1 MPRTRCSCPTSP
13 RTQSGAFKKVTEPGT
28 AAAQPKLWV
37 FTRVQGEDEGEGAGS
52 RSRLQEGNS
61 AWGAAGVVA
70 AAAGQEITP
79 IQSSQPHIRAVRHRI
94 RPD

>member
-1 MPRTRCSCPTSP
+1 M
-13 RTQSGAFKKVTEPGT
+13 TEPGT

-37 FTRVQGEDEGEGAGS
+37 FTRVQEEDEGEGAGS
-52 RSRLQEGNS
+52 RNRLQEGNN

-79 IQSSQPHIRAVRHRI
+79 IQSSKPHIRAVRHRN

>member
-1 MPRTRCSCPTSP
+1 MRCSCPTSP
-13 RTQSGAFKKVTEPGT
+13 RTQSGTFKKVTEPGT

-61 AWGAAGVVA
+61 AWSAAGVVA

-79 IQSSQPHIRAVRHRI
+79 IQSSQPHIHAVSHRI
-94 RPD
+94 WPE